1 MKEIVDKL
9 HQLGFKKNDAK
20 VYFTLLQLGASN
32 PSEISKKTNIVRAR
46 VYDSLKRL
54 EKKGFVE
61 REAVSRAPEY
71 SAVNP
76 DLVFSNI
83 KGELTNKLNISE
95 QLLESIKEKVKI
107 KPEKGT
113 WAIKGIPKIK
123 SKIEN
128 IISNTNKRLLA
139 LITPDYTKTSEKW
152 IYDLLLLKAKSKIEI
167 NIGMKI
173 KKDNLPDVKKL
184 IAKKIKVYNWHFTEE
199 IPIGLYTSDSENTLL
214 TVIGSWKKIYEHNIG
229 FLIQGS
235 PAQHKG
241 FEFLIDWFFASCQ
254 NGEERVNELEG
265 E

>member
-1 MKEIVDKL
+1 M

-20 VYFTLLQLGASN
+20 VYITLLQLGASN

-54 EKKGFVE
+54 EKQGFVE
-61 REAVSRAPEY
+61 REAVNRAPEY

-83 KGELTNKLNISE
+83 KSDLTKKMNITE
-95 QLLESIKEKVKI
+95 QLPDSIKEKIKI

-123 SKIEN
+123 TKIEN
-128 IISNTNKRLLA
+128 IIQQTNKKLIA
-139 LITPDYTKTSEKW
+139 LITPDYTKNSEKW
-152 IYDLLLLKAKSKIEI
+152 IYDLLLSKAQSQIKIS
-167 NIGMKI
+167 IGMNI
-173 KKDNLPDVKKL
+173 KEENVAEVKKL
-184 IAKKIKVYNWHFTEE
+184 IQKNIKVYHWRFTEE
-199 IPIGLYTSDSENTLL
+199 IPIGLYTSDSKNTLL
-214 TVIGSWKKIYEHNIG
+214 TVIGSWKKYYEHNIG

-241 FEFLIDWFFASCQ
+241 FEFLIEWFFSSCKK
-254 NGEERVNELEG
+254 GEERLKEIEG
-265 E
+265 K